1 MRLAPIIPF
10 EPIATETMPE
20 GEEWVAQIKW
30 DGVRVLTYFDGEEI
44 KLFNRRINERT
55 NHYPELTKIESYC
68 SATSVI
74 LDGEIIALG
83 ENGKPSFHEVMRR
96 DGLRRMERVKEV
108 QKNVA
113 ITYMIFDV
121 LYYNGQWIHH
131 RSLEDR
137 IEILGNIIRPQEYA
151 QLVTVHRDADTL
163 FEVIRQQGM
172 EGIIVKDLLSSYTF
186 DGKDKRWQKK
196 KNFRDLIA
204 VVGGI
209 TLRQGIV
216 NALMLGAYDSAG
228 KLWYI
233 GHAGTGKLTKEEW
246 RELTS
251 LVQPL
256 IQEERPFANRP
267 ERMKDA
273 IWLQPKITVKI
284 KFMEWTEGYS
294 LRQPNIQGFVDIP
307 PEEARLDLS

>member
-55 NHYPELTKIESYC
+55 NHYPELTEIESYC

-108 QKNVA
+108 QKNVP

-151 QLVTVHRDADTL
+151 QLVTVHRDAVTL

-216 NALMLGAYDSAG
+216 NALLLGAHDSAG

-294 LRQPNIQGFVDIP
+294 LRQPSIQGFVDIP